1 MEKKVECK
9 IVQDLLLGYVDNVLN
24 EETKNLVEKHLSECS
39 ICRDKLEE
47 IKSDIK
53 ENDNIQK
60 REIDYLKKIRRN
72 SIIRS
77 IIIAI
82 SIIITIFFIIILS
95 KFIIINNIFIKGEK
109 SLQTENFYKETR
121 EEIQNGE
128 VSITEEYYK
137 DGKYKSIWKIYSD
150 EGAKIMSTTYKTVDS
165 DECVTIYEN
174 EKIARIE
181 KGNLIKDTSS
191 EEFLKLV
198 PFIQDNNIIATIGKA
213 FLMSIDTYNDN
224 GEYYVLKYKYEKPQ
238 NWEIWIDKKTCLP
251 IKLVNKNGRKSFFTG
266 TDIVKEVSD
275 NTQEYKYEF
284 GTVTD
289 EDVKVPDISGYEKE
303 YYERNI
309 EV

>member
-24 EETKNLVEKHLSECS
+24 EESKNLVEKHLSECS
-39 ICRDKLEE
+39 VCRDKLEE

-53 ENDNIQK
+53 ENDNNQK

-72 SIIRS
+72 SIVRS

-238 NWEIWIDKKTCLP
+238 NWEIQIFNNFYHFC
-251 IKLVNKNGRKSFFTG
+251 
-266 TDIVKEVSD
+266 
-275 NTQEYKYEF
+275 
-284 GTVTD
+284 
-289 EDVKVPDISGYEKE
+289 
-303 YYERNI
+303 
-309 EV
+309 

>member
-1 MEKKVECK
+1 
-9 IVQDLLLGYVDNVLN
+9 
-24 EETKNLVEKHLSECS
+24 
-39 ICRDKLEE
+39 
-47 IKSDIK
+47 
-53 ENDNIQK
+53 
-60 REIDYLKKIRRN
+60 
-72 SIIRS
+72 
-77 IIIAI
+77 
-82 SIIITIFFIIILS
+82 
-95 KFIIINNIFIKGEK
+95 
-109 SLQTENFYKETR
+109 
-121 EEIQNGE
+121 
-128 VSITEEYYK
+128 
-137 DGKYKSIWKIYSD
+137 
-150 EGAKIMSTTYKTVDS
+150 MSTTYKTVDS

-309 EV
+309 EI